1 MKTTRS
7 TKRSFRP
14 SVEALE
20 SRLVPTTVVFRTSGV
35 LDIIGTN
42 NADTITVRQSGNFI
56 SIDGIAGTYNT
67 TDVNNIEING
77 FDGNDTINLNTGGFA
92 PSSNGG
98 FTWVSQAVTVPT
110 TIHGGKGNDTIH
122 GGAGADKIFGEAD
135 NDTLFG
141 NDGGD
146 TLEGGAGTD
155 TLQGG
160 NGDDVYVFSGSTLG
174 TDTITDSDGTRD
186 RLDFSEFGGG
196 VELDLAL
203 TTNQTVRANHLV
215 LRLLSGTAIEDVY
228 GTL

>member
-1 MKTTRS
+1 M
-7 TKRSFRP
+7 
-14 SVEALE
+14 EALE
-20 SRLVPTTVVFRTSGV
+20 TRMVPTTAALSSGI
-35 LDIIGTN
+35 LNILGTN
-42 NADTITVRQSGNFI
+42 NADTITVRQQNNVI
-56 SIDGIAGTYNT
+56 SIDGVASTFNT
-67 TDVNNIEING
+67 TEVQSIVIRG
-77 FDGNDTINLNTGGFA
+77 LDGADTINLNTGGFA
-92 PSSNGG
+92 PSSNGR